1 MSLVIGTIL
10 AFSFLEGVWRFLAI
24 IPLALFELL
33 EIYLWLKLRNLR
45 SITGTEALIG
55 ARARVIN
62 DCDPVG
68 SVRVK
73 GQLWTASCPAG
84 ARAGENVTVTGVDGL
99 RLNVERLERPAR

>member
-10 AFSFLEGVWRFLAI
+10 AFNFLEGIWRYLAI
-24 IPLALFELL
+24 IPLALFEIF

-45 SITGTEALIG
+45 SITGIEALIG
-55 ARARVIN
+55 AQARVIK

-73 GQLWTASCPAG
+73 GQLWTAICPAG
-84 ARAGENVTVTGVDGL
+84 ARAGEDVTLTGISGL
-99 RLNVERLERPAR
+99 RLNVERLERPAH

>member
-10 AFSFLEGVWRFLAI
+10 AFTFLEGIWRYLAI
-24 IPLALFELL
+24 IPLALFEVF

-55 ARARVIN
+55 ARARVIK

-73 GQLWTASCPAG
+73 GQLWTATCPAG
-84 ARAGENVTVTGVDGL
+84 AHSGEDVTITGVDRL
-99 RLNVERLERPAR
+99 RLTVERIERPAR